1 MYYWSIG
8 TDIKLDFPTEKE
20 FKEAKEK
27 VAKAYP
33 ILCKTCLHENNCD
46 GHCGF
51 ANSFLSNKAISC
63 TYYNPTEEEAARTEK
78 LMKQVRALKT
88 MSTLAS
94 FKILHPEAYKVYVEL
109 LEKYGVSEEEA
120 KNMFKNE

>member
-20 FKEAKEK
+20 FKEAKER
-27 VAKAYP
+27 VAKACP

-51 ANSFLSNKAISC
+51 TDSVLVNKAISC
-63 TYYNPTEEEAARTEK
+63 TYYDQNEEEAARTEK
-78 LMKQVRALKT
+78 LMEQVRALNT

-94 FKILHPEAYKVYVEL
+94 IKILRPEAYEVYVEL
-109 LEKYGVSEEEA
+109 LKKYGVSEEEA
-120 KNMFKNE
+120 EKMFKNE